1 MQWEDI
7 STKANVEKKLRKIPN
22 IHLRLLLAH
31 AQTPTHTHTGEEVN
45 ISIDHE
51 SRK

>member
-1 MQWEDI
+1 MGRY

-22 IHLRLLLAH
+22 LRLLLAH
-31 AQTPTHTHTGEEVN
+31 AQTPTHTHTKEKKVN